1 MVDLINWGG
10 GSLRTVRVPASA
22 LNPGGVEIKWDPYDI
37 CIDKLRDTYFVAL
50 GYDPVDTWENAM
62 RGVEEGGALDPL
74 QLSSMISASGG

>member
-50 GYDPVDTWENAM
+50 GYDPVDT
-62 RGVEEGGALDPL
+62 
-74 QLSSMISASGG
+74 